1 MRSFFQSLLPAALLL
16 ACAQAQTPVPAP
28 EPPIEWDVRAVL
40 KEISAH
46 ANRLVPLIDQID
58 PEAWKAK
65 GAPDAYVG
73 QKKSARAQA
82 QALATEAA
90 ALTKDP
96 EKLSEAMKVF
106 FRIQSLEFMMNSL
119 ADGVRK
125 YQNPAVADLLLSV
138 SSENGANRERFQRFI
153 VELTARREQEYEI
166 MDHEAQRCRS
176 VLTRETPGKTMR
188 KSP

>member
-1 MRSFFQSLLPAALLL
+1 MRSLFQFLLPAALLL
-16 ACAQAQTPVPAP
+16 TCVQAQTPASAP
-28 EPPIEWDVRAVL
+28 QTAMDWDVRAVL

-46 ANRLVPLIDQID
+46 AGRLVPLLDQVD
-58 PEAWKAK
+58 PAAWQAK

-82 QALATEAA
+82 QALAAEAA
-90 ALTKDP
+90 ALMRNP

-106 FRIQSLEFMMNSL
+106 FRIQSLEYMMNSL
-119 ADGVRK
+119 ADGMRR
-125 YQNPAVADLLLSV
+125 YQNPAIGDLLISV
-138 SSENGANRERFQRFI
+138 SSENGANRERFQQFI

-166 MDHEAQRCRS
+166 MDYEAQRCRS
-176 VLTRETPGKTMR
+176 ALTREPGKTTR